1 MVKYDLRLG
10 SVDSGLIFMRILGK
24 GGMSSVMRWCF
35 EVWLGIE
42 QMKRWI

>member
-35 EVWLGIE
+35 EVWLRIGE
-42 QMKRWI
+42 MR

>member
-10 SVDSGLIFMRILGK
+10 LVDSGLIFVRILGK
-24 GGMSSVMRWCF
+24 GGMSSVMKWCF

-42 QMKRWI
+42 QMR